1 MDNYRRQ
8 WASALTARRPEV
20 VANSKDNNRDRD
32 GHRHPLL
39 AVCHPLWGALEAGR
53 DRDRASSLAE
63 DVRHLPEHE
72 RAVVGVG
79 VAYTRDTDSH
89 RHRDN
94 EAALIASALVA
105 LGQGDKNYQN

>member
-1 MDNYRRQ
+1 MDNCRRD
-8 WASALTARRPEV
+8 WAPALTAHRPEE

-32 GHRHPLL
+32 GHRHLP
-39 AVCHPLWGALEAGR
+39 AVCHPLWEALEADR

-89 RHRDN
+89 RHRDSA
-94 EAALIASALVA
+94 AALIASALAA
-105 LGQGDKNYQN
+105 LGQVDKNYQN

>member
-1 MDNYRRQ
+1 MDNCRRE
-8 WASALTARRPEV
+8 WVFAPTAHRPEE

-32 GHRHPLL
+32 GHRHPP
-39 AVCHPLWGALEAGR
+39 AVCHPLWEALEADR

-89 RHRDN
+89 RHMDSG
-94 EAALIASALVA
+94 AALIASALAA
-105 LGQGDKNYQN
+105 LGQVDKNYQN

>member
-1 MDNYRRQ
+1 MDNCRRE

-32 GHRHPLL
+32 GHRHPP
-39 AVCHPLWGALEAGR
+39 AVCHPLGEALEAGR

-63 DVRHLPEHE
+63 DVRHLPEHD

-89 RHRDN
+89 RHKDSA
-94 EAALIASALVA
+94 AALIAIALVA